1 MCRPGERQKRGCL
14 FSQTFEEI
22 GMDRKPSAIIAL
34 LALTFAFTAA
44 GCAKLKARDDLNKGV
59 QAYNNAQ
66 FEQAI
71 EYFKDATQ
79 NDPKLINAR
88 LFLAQAYAQQYIPGA
103 PSDENKRNAT
113 QAIAEWK
120 KVLETDPNN
129 SRALTGI
136 GSMYYNIA
144 SNPFNRDMMEQAKTY
159 QEQTIKLNPNDAQ
172 AYYWVGVIDYWI
184 AFRTNAQLRADYN
197 EKAKKRIQPL
207 DPLPPKVRDQFIQQE
222 GQTVQEGMENLQH
235 ALQINPDYANA
246 MAYLNLL
253 LREKA
258 DMESDPS
265 ARQADEKQADDLLEK
280 VKEINQKQM
289 KAPVSQ

>member
-1 MCRPGERQKRGCL
+1 MN
-14 FSQTFEEI
+14 
-22 GMDRKPSAIIAL
+22 RKPAAILSASALL
-34 LALTFAFTAA
+34 LALGAA

-79 NDPKLINAR
+79 NDPKLTNAQ

-103 PSDENKRNAT
+103 PSEENKRNGE
-113 QAIAEWK
+113 QAIAVWK
-120 KVLETDPNN
+120 KVLESNPNN
-129 SRALTGI
+129 TTALAGI
-136 GSMYYNIA
+136 GSMYYSMA
-144 SNPFNRDMMEQAKTY
+144 GTPFNRDMMEQAKSY
-159 QEQTIKLNPNDAQ
+159 QEKALALNPNDAT

-184 AFRTNAQLRADYN
+184 AFRTNAQIRADYN
-197 EKAKKRIQPL
+197 QKAKKPLRPL
-207 DPLPPKVRDQFIQQE
+207 DPLPAKVRDDFVQRE
-222 GQTVQEGMENLQH
+222 GDTVKEGIDNLNH
-235 ALQINPDYANA
+235 ALQIKPDYANA

-258 DMESDPS
+258 DMESDPA
-265 ARQADEKQADDLLEK
+265 ARDADEKQADQLLDK

-289 KAPVSQ
+289 TAQPGSTH

>member
-1 MCRPGERQKRGCL
+1 MN
-14 FSQTFEEI
+14 
-22 GMDRKPSAIIAL
+22 RKPGAILSASALL
-34 LALTFAFTAA
+34 LALGAA

-71 EYFKDATQ
+71 EYFKDATE
-79 NDPKLINAR
+79 NDPKLINAQ

-103 PSDENKRNAT
+103 PSEENKRNGE
-113 QAIAEWK
+113 QAIAVWK
-120 KVLETDPNN
+120 KVLDSNPNN
-129 SRALTGI
+129 TTALAGI
-136 GSMYYNIA
+136 GSMLYSMA
-144 SNPFNRDMMEQAKTY
+144 GSPFNRDMMEQAKGY
-159 QEQTIKLNPNDAQ
+159 QQKALSLNPNDAT

-197 EKAKKRIQPL
+197 QKAKKPLKPL
-207 DPLPPKVRDQFIQQE
+207 DPLPAKVRDDFVQKE
-222 GQTVQEGMENLQH
+222 GDTVKEGIDNLNH
-235 ALQINPDYANA
+235 ALQIKPDYANA

-258 DMESDPS
+258 DMESDPA
-265 ARQADEKQADDLLEK
+265 ARDADEKQADQLLDK

-289 KAPVSQ
+289 TAQPGSTH